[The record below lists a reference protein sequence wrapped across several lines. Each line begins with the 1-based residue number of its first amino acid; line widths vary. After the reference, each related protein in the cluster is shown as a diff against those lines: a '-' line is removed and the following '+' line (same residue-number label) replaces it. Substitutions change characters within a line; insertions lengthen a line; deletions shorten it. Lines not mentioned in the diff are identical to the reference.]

1 MFRNQIKKPTVL
13 SMGFLI
19 WLPSVDDYRT
29 FIDEFIAFLYA
40 PEAEK
45 LIADLAGCT

>member
-1 MFRNQIKKPTVL
+1 MK
-13 SMGFLI
+13 LI
-19 WLPSVDDYRT
+19 FAGARTRQGLPSVYDYRT

-45 LIADLAGCT
+45 LIADLAGRA